1 MCSSISR
8 KPVDLLLDVH
18 VVVTQ
23 IVFWFFYFLTF
34 REDLTDYGAEVT
46 STKTLDP
53 KDNML
58 DLFEILRARP
68 ATPGKKWW
76 FFSFCER
83 EYFAS

>member
-1 MCSSISR
+1 MCSCDSNC
-8 KPVDLLLDVH
+8 LLILL
-18 VVVTQ
+18 Q
-23 IVFWFFYFLTF
+23 FIPF

-68 ATPGKKWW
+68 TTPGKNDGFLRFVK
-76 FFSFCER
+76 EGKN
-83 EYFAS
+83 FAS

>member
-1 MCSSISR
+1 MCSCDSNYLLI
-8 KPVDLLLDVH
+8 LLL
-18 VVVTQ
+18 
-23 IVFWFFYFLTF
+23 FFPF

-68 ATPGKKWW
+68 TTPGKNDDFLRFVKGKK
-76 FFSFCER
+76 FPKLR
-83 EYFAS
+83 